1 MYVQIGEESKQVLA
15 QIQQSCLLIEGVAL
29 YIPVC

>member
-15 QIQQSCLLIEGVAL
+15 QIQQCLLIEGVAL